1 MVSVIIPA
9 YNEEGTISDCLD
21 SLVKQ
26 KTSLEF
32 EVIVVNNNSTDKTVE
47 RVNQYKDRLS
57 LRIIDQPIKGRGA
70 ARKKGFDDAKGEI
83 IFSTDADTVVPSNWI
98 GEFTNVL
105 KTGNI
110 VAVTGACKIESLSK
124 TTNSVFNFLQPFM
137 MRIYRIIFG
146 HYCLSGFSFAIYKN
160 RYVKSDGF
168 DQSLNAQEDIDL
180 SFKVSKL
187 GKIEFS
193 NLRVTSSARRFNKG
207 LFQGLLPYVKT
218 FISFFFFKNKKV
230 ILSDV
235 R

>member
-1 MVSVIIPA
+1 MVSVVIPA
-9 YNEEGTISDCLD
+9 YNEEQSISDCLD

-47 RVNQYKDRLS
+47 RANQYKDRLN

-70 ARKKGFDDAKGEI
+70 ARKKGFNEAKGEI
-83 IFSTDADTVVPSNWI
+83 IFSTDADTAVSSNWI
-98 GEFTNVL
+98 EEFTNIL
-105 KTGNI
+105 KTDDI
-110 VAVTGACKIESLSK
+110 VAITGACKIESLSK
-124 TTNSVFNFLQPFM
+124 TANSVFNFLQPFM

-146 HYCLSGFSFAIYKN
+146 HYWLSGFSFAIYKGI
-160 RYVKSDGF
+160 YVKSGGF

-180 SFKVSKL
+180 SFKVSRL
-187 GKIEFS
+187 GKISFS
-193 NLRVTSSARRFNKG
+193 NLRVTSSARRFDKG
-207 LFQGLLPYVKT
+207 LFKGLFPYVNT

-230 ILSDV
+230 VLDDV